1 LTPETSRSKSSP
13 EQEIEI
19 DQNSQFSPVPAS
31 TDPPIAEQNGSP
43 PLFNQP
49 TPFAPQQATLPAK
62 KSTDYTVG
70 WICAIVTEYAAAQE
84 FLDEEHEAP
93 DFVSPGDTNHYT
105 LGRIGEHNVVI
116 AVLPDGEYGTAA
128 AAMVATNM
136 QNSFPNVRIGLLVGI
151 GGGVPSERHD
161 IRLGDVVVSAPRD
174 GKGGVFQYDF
184 GKTMQGLSFQHTR
197 FLNQPPTALRTA
209 LTGLQARYKRRGHCI
224 ESTINS
230 ILNRNPGL
238 RHEYGRPPGN
248 ADTLFRAE
256 VIHNTKGCVEFCA
269 GNPLNIVQRRARTTS
284 EPNPAIHYGL
294 IASANRVMKDA
305 SVRDQLAAES
315 DILCFEMEA
324 AGLMNQFPCLVIRGI
339 CDYSDSHKNKEWQGF
354 AAMTAAA
361 YAKDVLHQIPPSLVE
376 AEKKISDILLGI

>member
-1 LTPETSRSKSSP
+1 LRPSKRS
-13 EQEIEI
+13 
-19 DQNSQFSPVPAS
+19 FPV
-31 TDPPIAEQNGSP
+31 
-43 PLFNQP
+43 
-49 TPFAPQQATLPAK
+49 K

-174 GKGGVFQYDF
+174 GKGGVFQYAF
-184 GKTMQGLSFQHTR
+184 GKTMQGRSFQHTR
-197 FLNQPPTALRTA
+197 FLNQPPIALRTA
-209 LTGLQARYKRRGHCI
+209 LVGLQARYKRRGHCI
-224 ESTINS
+224 ESTINT

-238 RHEYGRPPGN
+238 RQEYGRPTGN

-256 VIHNTKGCVEFCA
+256 AIHNTKGCAEFCA
-269 GNPLNIVQRRARTTS
+269 SERT
-284 EPNPAIHYGL
+284 EPSYSLWAHCFPPAEEIPGVV
-294 IASANRVMKDA
+294 AS
-305 SVRDQLAAES
+305 
-315 DILCFEMEA
+315 
-324 AGLMNQFPCLVIRGI
+324 
-339 CDYSDSHKNKEWQGF
+339 
-354 AAMTAAA
+354 
-361 YAKDVLHQIPPSLVE
+361 
-376 AEKKISDILLGI
+376 